1 MIALVTGASSGIGRD
16 IARSLAKHGLNLIIT
31 ARRVDRLQELKAEL
45 IREYGV
51 KVHVIAADLSDTKQ
65 CIELHRRVKK
75 YNIDVFVNNAGF
87 GVFGEFTDADLQ
99 RELDMLDVNVK
110 AFHTLFK
117 LFLQDFRKRDY
128 GYILNTA
135 SSAGFFPG
143 PCFSSYYASKA
154 YVVRMTQAVH
164 EELRADHSHV
174 NVSMLCPG
182 PVKTEFMDKARVN
195 FSVPPQSSEYV
206 AEYAVRQMFAGQLT
220 IVPSLVMKAGI
231 YLGKLVPDFML
242 AYGARLIQSRRERL

>member
-16 IARSLAKHGLNLIIT
+16 IARSLAKHGINVIIT
-31 ARRVDRLQELKAEL
+31 ARRRDRLQELKAEL
-45 IREYGV
+45 TEKYGV
-51 KVHVIAADLSDTKQ
+51 KVKIIAADLSDTAQ
-65 CIELHRRVKK
+65 CVELHRRVSK
-75 YNIDVFVNNAGF
+75 YNIDIFVNNAGF
-87 GVFGEFTDADLQ
+87 GVFGEFTDTDLD
-99 RELDMLDVNVK
+99 RELDELDVNIR
-110 AFHTLFK
+110 AFHVLFK

-128 GYILNTA
+128 GFILNTA

-174 NVSMLCPG
+174 SLSMLCPG
-182 PVKTEFMDKARVN
+182 PVQTEFMDKARVN

-206 AEYAVRQMFAGQLT
+206 AEYAVREMFAGKLT
-220 IVPSLVMKAGI
+220 IVPSNLLKAGI
-231 YLGKLVPDFML
+231 VLGKVVPDCVL
-242 AYGARLIQSRRERL
+242 AFFARQIQSRRERL

>member
-16 IARSLAKHGLNLIIT
+16 IARSLAKHGINVIIS
-31 ARRVDRLQELKAEL
+31 ARRRDRLQELKAEL
-45 IREYGV
+45 TEKYGV
-51 KVHVIAADLSDTKQ
+51 KVKIIAADLSDTAQ
-65 CIELHRRVKK
+65 CVELHRRVRK
-75 YNIDVFVNNAGF
+75 YNIDIFVNNAGL
-87 GVFGEFTDADLQ
+87 GVFGEFTDTDLD
-99 RELDMLDVNVK
+99 RELDELDVNIR
-110 AFHTLFK
+110 AFHILFK

-128 GYILNTA
+128 GFILNTA

-174 NVSMLCPG
+174 SLSMLCPG
-182 PVKTEFMDKARVN
+182 PVQTEFMDKARVN

-206 AEYAVRQMFAGQLT
+206 AEYAVREMFAGKLT
-220 IVPSLVMKAGI
+220 IVPSNLLKAGI
-231 YLGKLVPDFML
+231 EFGKVVPDCVL
-242 AYGARLIQSRRERL
+242 AFFARQIQSRRERL

>member
-16 IARSLAKHGLNLIIT
+16 VARSLAKHGLNLIIT
-31 ARRVDRLQELKAEL
+31 ARRIDRLQELKAEL
-45 IREYGV
+45 IRDYGV

-87 GVFGEFTDADLQ
+87 GVFGEFTDTDLN

-182 PVKTEFMDKARVN
+182 PVQTEFMDKARVN
-195 FSVPPQSSEYV
+195 FSDVRGSAHHSSL
-206 AEYAVRQMFAGQLT
+206 AGDEGGDL
-220 IVPSLVMKAGI
+220 PRKAGAGFHARI
-231 YLGKLVPDFML
+231 RRKADTEPPGKAVTWRSSL
-242 AYGARLIQSRRERL
+242 R

>member
-16 IARSLAKHGLNLIIT
+16 IARSLARHGLNLIIT
-31 ARRVDRLQELKAEL
+31 ARRRDRLAEL
-45 IREYGV
+45 RDELMLKYGV
-51 KVHVIAADLSDTKQ
+51 KVKLIIADLSKTEQ
-65 CIELHRRVKK
+65 CVELHRRVKK

-87 GVFGEFTDADLQ
+87 GVFGEFSETELG

-135 SSAGFFPG
+135 SSAGFLPG
-143 PCFSSYYASKA
+143 PYFSSYYASKA

-164 EELRADHSHV
+164 EELRAAHSGV
-174 NVSMLCPG
+174 RLSMLCPG
-182 PVKTEFMDKARVN
+182 PVSTEFMDKARVS
-195 FSVPPQSSEYV
+195 FAVPPQPSEYV
-206 AEYAVRQMFAGQLT
+206 AEYAVRRMFAGELT
-220 IVPSLVMKAGI
+220 IVPSAVMKAGI
-231 YLGKLVPDFML
+231 YLGRLVPDCIT
-242 AYGARLIQSRRERL
+242 AKAAGLIQSRRERI

>member
-16 IARSLAKHGLNLIIT
+16 IARSLAKHGINVIIS
-31 ARRVDRLQELKAEL
+31 ARRRDRLQELKAEL
-45 IREYGV
+45 TEKYGV
-51 KVHVIAADLSDTKQ
+51 KVKIIAADLSDTAQ
-65 CIELHRRVKK
+65 CVELHRRVRK
-75 YNIDVFVNNAGF
+75 YNIDIFVNNAGL
-87 GVFGEFTDADLQ
+87 GVFGEFTDTDLD
-99 RELDMLDVNVK
+99 RELDELDVNIR
-110 AFHTLFK
+110 AFHILFK

-128 GYILNTA
+128 GFILNTA

-174 NVSMLCPG
+174 SLSMLCPG
-182 PVKTEFMDKARVN
+182 PVQTEFMDKARVN

-206 AEYAVRQMFAGQLT
+206 AEYAVREMFAGKLT
-220 IVPSLVMKAGI
+220 IVPSNLLKVGI
-231 YLGKLVPDFML
+231 VFGKVVPDCVL
-242 AYGARLIQSRRERL
+242 AFFARQIQSRRERL

>member
-16 IARSLAKHGLNLIIT
+16 IARSLAKHGINVIIT
-31 ARRVDRLQELKAEL
+31 ARRIDRLKELKEEL

-75 YNIDVFVNNAGF
+75 YRIDIFVNNAGF
-87 GVFGEFTDADLQ
+87 GVFGEFTETDLE
-99 RELDMLDVNVK
+99 RELEMLDVNVK

-117 LFLQDFRKRDY
+117 LFLQDFKKRDY
-128 GYILNTA
+128 GYILNSA
-135 SSAGFFPG
+135 SSAGFLPG
-143 PCFSSYYASKA
+143 PFFSSYYASKA
-154 YVVRMTQAVH
+154 YIVRMTQAVH
-164 EELRADHSHV
+164 EELRAAGS
-174 NVSMLCPG
+174 NVSLSMLCPG

-206 AEYAVRQMFAGQLT
+206 AEYAVRQMFAGELT
-220 IVPSLVMKAGI
+220 IAPSPVMKAGI
-231 YLGKLVPDFML
+231 YFGRLLPDCVL
-242 AYGARLIQSRRERL
+242 AYCARLIQSRRERL

>member
-16 IARSLAKHGLNLIIT
+16 IARSLAKHGINVIIS
-31 ARRVDRLQELKAEL
+31 ARRRDRLQELKAEL
-45 IREYGV
+45 TEKYGV
-51 KVHVIAADLSDTKQ
+51 KVKIIAADLSDTAQ
-65 CIELHRRVKK
+65 CVELHRRVRK
-75 YNIDVFVNNAGF
+75 YNIDIFVNNAGL
-87 GVFGEFTDADLQ
+87 GVFGEFTDTDLD
-99 RELDMLDVNVK
+99 RELDELDVNIR
-110 AFHTLFK
+110 AFHILFK

-128 GYILNTA
+128 GFILTTA

-174 NVSMLCPG
+174 SLSMLCPG
-182 PVKTEFMDKARVN
+182 PVQTEFMDKARVN

-206 AEYAVRQMFAGQLT
+206 AEYAVREMFAGKLT
-220 IVPSLVMKAGI
+220 IVPSNLLKAGI
-231 YLGKLVPDFML
+231 VFGKVVPDCVL
-242 AYGARLIQSRRERL
+242 AFFARQIQSRRERL